1 MAPAGFT
8 GEGRARANHNL
19 MEETKIMSHLKVFAL
34 ASCVGLLS
42 AAFAPA
48 LKADEWNKK
57 TILTV
62 NEAIQVPNKTLEPGK
77 YVMKLLDSPSN
88 RHIVQIFDE
97 NGQHLITTVLAIPN
111 YRLQP
116 TGKTSFGFWET
127 PAGQPKALRS
137 WFYPGDN
144 FGQEFAYPKNE
155 ALQIASVT
163 HQPVPTTY
171 AQSEADLT
179 TARVGTVDQ
188 VGTERELDKQTY
200 AQNNAPTT
208 TAAEQPATPT
218 SATPQEQPQQ
228 MAKATPPSTPAPAA
242 DQTADRQ
249 ATPQSTPQSTPQTLP
264 HTASPYPLVGLI
276 GLFSIIAF
284 GVMTVVRKRS
294 V

>member
-1 MAPAGFT
+1 
-8 GEGRARANHNL
+8 
-19 MEETKIMSHLKVFAL
+19 MSHMKVFAL
-34 ASCVGLLS
+34 ASCVGLFS

-48 LKADEWNKK
+48 LRADEWNKK

-88 RHIVQIFDE
+88 RHIVQIFDANE
-97 NGQHLITTVLAIPN
+97 QHLITTVLAIPN

-116 TGKTSFGFWET
+116 TGRTQFGFWET

-155 ALQIASVT
+155 AMQIASTT
-163 HQPVPTTY
+163 HQSVPTTY

-179 TARVGTVDQ
+179 TAKVGTVDQ

-200 AQNNAPTT
+200 AQNNTPTG
-208 TAAEQPATPT
+208 TAAERPATPRET
-218 SATPQEQPQQ
+218 PQQ
-228 MAKATPPSTPAPAA
+228 MAQATPPSTAA
-242 DQTADRQ
+242 DQTAERQ
-249 ATPQSTPQSTPQTLP
+249 ATPQATPRATTPEALP

-284 GVMTVVRKRS
+284 GVMTVVAKRS